1 MEKISQC
8 VYGSEMLSLLDGFS
22 CYNQVLVSHDD
33 KMKALFQTKWGT
45 YAYRKIPF
53 GMINSGETFQT
64 AMDISFRGLIGVCV
78 VVYLDDFTI
87 SSKYTKII

>member
-33 KMKALFQTKWGT
+33 KMKASFQTKWGT

-53 GMINSGETFQT
+53 GMINMVGKP
-64 AMDISFRGLIGVCV
+64 
-78 VVYLDDFTI
+78 
-87 SSKYTKII
+87 SKEQWTSLLEA